1 MINQDEDGPVLQ
13 ATNKTST
20 ELSSKSCF
28 DENGMDHDDVKVID
42 LANDEVTNT
51 EEQKI
56 KDIWSKNAPQNIVP
70 PPSSQPKVVFVKCKV
85 CLKKV
90 RKDMIERHKRVR
102 HALPRVAEEKVTVN
116 SNHQTPNPL
125 NQPNQANH
133 QTPNLPNQANHQNGT
148 TNNLASTEVKA
159 DKQVK
164 KELPYENE
172 IKEGES
178 EIKSGPL
185 NKTDYC
191 TICHKQFKL
200 RKYLMKHMSQIHRE
214 SEKPDPKRIKTEEFE
229 FKCSE
234 CSQTF
239 TSKFYLS
246 KHLLRNHGKHDL
258 TVYCKLCK
266 QEFKFARYLKRHKK
280 SVHSEEMHFF
290 DKDTG
295 DLEEPF
301 KCPECNETFVTEKI
315 AKYHQ
320 LRKHVN
326 TKGEK
331 RHRTVPSIKTERLP
345 CKLCKHDFR
354 IKKYLDRHK
363 QSVHAD
369 ELHFF
374 EKEEVD
380 QEEKFPCTICSEA
393 FITENSLKY
402 HKSKKHEEKKQDPN
416 NTCDLCSKVFKEN
429 KYLRTHKEV
438 SHSGGS
444 NASAQID
451 LDTRNCKLCGTQF
464 SEKSSAWNMRRHM
477 LRMHSGTK

>member
-1 MINQDEDGPVLQ
+1 MLQ

-20 ELSSKSCF
+20 EVSSKSRF
-28 DENGMDHDDVKVID
+28 DENDVRVID

-56 KDIWSKNAPQNIVP
+56 KDIWSKTENVAPLP
-70 PPSSQPKVVFVKCKV
+70 PSQPKVVFVKCKV

-102 HALPRVAEEKVTVN
+102 HALPKVGDEKVNVN
-116 SNHQTPNPL
+116 TNHQTIPTNT
-125 NQPNQANH
+125 NINH
-133 QTPNLPNQANHQNGT
+133 QTIPTNTNTNRQTIPTNENTNQQT
-148 TNNLASTEVKA
+148 ETSNNLTSAEVKEVVKV

-164 KELPYENE
+164 KELTDENE
-172 IKEGES
+172 IKEAES

-191 TICHKQFKL
+191 TLCHKQFKM
-200 RKYLMKHMSQIHRE
+200 RKYLMKHMSKIHRG
-214 SEKPDPKRIKTEEFE
+214 SEKLDPKRIKTEEFE
-229 FKCSE
+229 FKCPE

-239 TSKFYLS
+239 TSKFYLT
-246 KHLLRNHGKHDL
+246 KHLLRSHGKHDL

-266 QEFKFARYLKRHKK
+266 QEFRFARYLKRHKK

-290 DKDTG
+290 ENDTD
-295 DLEEPF
+295 DLEESY
-301 KCPECNETFVTEKI
+301 KCSECNETFVTEKI

-331 RHRTVPSIKTERLP
+331 RQKTKIKTEPLP

-354 IKKYLDRHK
+354 MKKYLDRHK
-363 QSVHAD
+363 KSVHTN

-374 EKEEVD
+374 EKDEFD
-380 QEEKFPCTICSEA
+380 QEEKFPCSICSEA
-393 FITENSLKY
+393 FVTENSLKY
-402 HKSKKHEEKKQDPN
+402 HQSKKHEEKRQDPN
-416 NTCDLCSKVFKEN
+416 NTCDQCGKVFKEN

-438 SHSGGS
+438 SHGGGGS
-444 NASAQID
+444 TSSAQID
-451 LDTRNCKLCGTQF
+451 QIEKRKCKLCGTQF